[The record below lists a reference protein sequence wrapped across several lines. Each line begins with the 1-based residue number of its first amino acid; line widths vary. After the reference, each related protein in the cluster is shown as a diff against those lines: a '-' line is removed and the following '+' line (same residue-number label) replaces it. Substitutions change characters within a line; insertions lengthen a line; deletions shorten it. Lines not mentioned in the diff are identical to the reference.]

1 MRACLLALTTLA
13 ALRCSAENCD
23 EMPGAWKG
31 CEGGSCPDTYA
42 VTWRGAGAPAFWVNT
57 TGATHELW
65 TYAECSLGAGN
76 ATASCY
82 FPERNVW
89 LSGPAT
95 SNCRVLSWNN
105 TSVFSKDINTTI
117 SRVHLLFASHLDV
130 GFTGLINE
138 VHNSYV
144 ASHFP
149 RALALV
155 QAMENRSATD
165 RFRYLTHPWLLSLF
179 FHCPQNFTLS
189 GVTLQCPSADA
200 VSAMRAALGRGDIF
214 MHAAPFNVEW
224 ETVAFPEMG
233 AAYFSLARNLSL
245 ELGVPPPRT
254 ASSRDVPGVT
264 RGVLPLLNA
273 AGITRLSEGVNGA
286 TTPPAM
292 ASPAVWRDAASGAQV
307 LYVQHNGGYGAG
319 GGHSPLRRELRV
331 PLGPLRDGQCTLLYG
346 WDEALCFDWRGEGQG
361 PPDSVEEVVGD
372 YAAFRRAFPQA
383 QVFASSFEEY
393 FDALEAVAGTL
404 PIITSENGD
413 SWINGVAGDPQK
425 VALYRT
431 AASAFAACSRAGAC
445 DLSDAR
451 IAAFARWLLK
461 TPEHTWGLPAI
472 GQDGEYIWG
481 NADLAA
487 ARKSLPNFMRHDD
500 SYIEQRNVTAVYALA
515 ALEDHPLAAE
525 IAARW
530 AEAQPAPPAPGA
542 DYVALPPS
550 AWTLPLL
557 VALPGGGN
565 VSLTFDGAA
574 GGLTAL
580 SVNGSTNLAQ
590 PAHPLAALLYRQF
603 NGSDW
608 GAASTCP
615 LAYARDGDDAAGAAS
630 ASTRA
635 VMDALYA
642 QTGGGP
648 RSFLVHASFP
658 EVLVLEAGAPQSA
671 WVKFTVGLAGD
682 VRVDV
687 QLFNKTST
695 RFGEAVVLEWLF
707 APQLPAALGNAS
719 WRIDKLGTWVDPL
732 DVVAG
737 GSTQQHSAGVGVG
750 LWGAAGG
757 PSHGKGL
764 FLDTLD
770 APVLAVVTE
779 GSSYSLLPTRAAPL
793 TDAVT
798 GWASILFTNA
808 WAMVRLWVGPSCA
821 DGNSLTP
828 PLCFKPQLPP
838 PPLRIIPSGAW
849 IAITAFALS

>member
-1 MRACLLALTTLA
+1 
-13 ALRCSAENCD
+13 
-23 EMPGAWKG
+23 MPGSWQG
-31 CEGGSCPDTYA
+31 CEGGSCPDTL
-42 VTWRGAGAPAFWVNT
+42 VVGWRGEGAPAFWVNT

-76 ATASCY
+76 ATASCF

-89 LSGPAT
+89 LEGPAT

-105 TSVFSKDINTTI
+105 TSTFSKDAGAIT
-117 SRVHLLFASHLDV
+117 RVHLIFASHLDV
-130 GFTGLINE
+130 GFTGLIND

-144 ASHFP
+144 TSHFP

-155 QAMENRSATD
+155 QAMQNRSATD

-200 VSAMRAALGRGDIF
+200 MGAMRAALGRGDIY

-224 ETVAFPEMG
+224 ETVAFPEIG

-245 ELGVPPPRT
+245 ELGLPPPRT

-286 TTPPAM
+286 TIPPAM

-319 GGHSPLRRELRV
+319 GGGRSNPLHRELRV

-346 WDEALCFDWRGEGQG
+346 WGEALCFDWRGEGQG
-361 PPDSVEEVVGD
+361 PPDSVQEVVGD
-372 YAAFRRAFPQA
+372 FAAFRKAFPQA

-393 FDALEAVAGTL
+393 FDALEAVASTL
-404 PIITSENGD
+404 PVITSENGD

-431 AASAFAACSRAGAC
+431 AAAAFAACSRAGAC

-472 GQDGEYIWG
+472 GQDGQYIWA
-481 NADLAA
+481 NQDLAA
-487 ARKSLPNFMRHDD
+487 ARKSLPNFVQHDN

-515 ALEDHPLAAE
+515 ALEDHPLAAD

-530 AEAQPAPPAPGA
+530 ADAQPAPPAPGA

-550 AWTLPLL
+550 SWTQPLL
-557 VALPGGGN
+557 VALPGGGS
-565 VSLTFDGAA
+565 VALAFDGAA
-574 GGLTAL
+574 GGLTLL
-580 SVNGSTNLAQ
+580 SINGSTNLAQ

-608 GAASTCP
+608 GAASTCA

-642 QTGGGP
+642 QAGAGP

-658 EVLVLEAGAPQSA
+658 QDLVLEAGAPQSA
-671 WVKFTVGLAGD
+671 WVNFTVGWAGD

-687 QLFNKTST
+687 QLFNKSST

-707 APQLPAALGNAS
+707 APQLLAALGNAS
-719 WRIDKLGTWVDPL
+719 WSIDKLGTWVDPL

-757 PSHGKGL
+757 PTQGRGL

-770 APVLAVVTE
+770 APVLAVATA
-779 GSSYSLLPTRAAPL
+779 GQDYSLLPTRAAPL

-808 WAMVRLWVGPSCA
+808 WAMVRPAIVACGALPRRRIHRPFSSVHSLLHGVFHSPPTHAFTPSYRITPYGPW
-821 DGNSLTP
+821 TV
-828 PLCFKPQLPP
+828 
-838 PPLRIIPSGAW
+838 
-849 IAITAFALS
+849 ITAFALC